1 MTNNLIL
8 VDPKQYFKM
17 KFISNALEYGWTVK
31 PKNNKLVFM
40 RKHEGK
46 VEVMEDEYLER
57 FIKQNLTPDMANID
71 LKVILS

>member
-1 MTNNLIL
+1 MTNIL
-8 VDPKQYFKM
+8 VDSKQYFKM

-31 PKNNKLVFM
+31 QKNNKLIFV

-57 FIKQNLTPDMANID
+57 FIKQNLTPDMVNVD